1 MSSRKLRSS
10 NIELLRIVAMFM
22 IVVFHIVFHTVY
34 EQLTDAKSIA
44 LMHNGLFNKP
54 VFYSKLLTLVFILP
68 LGKVGDT
75 VFVLISGYFMI
86 NKEQIDLGKVAKKLL
101 LPLMF
106 ATTSLVIISFTL
118 HKIFPD
124 TFLSLIPIT
133 NVNIQSWFLGY
144 YFLVII
150 MAALF
155 LNRFLAKLD
164 RKKYFAFLLIMFA
177 VISFGWV
184 GNLLNNLA
192 DTLRTMVAGVFTYA
206 LGGYIKI
213 YNPFGKI
220 RTYVLPL
227 VWVGVYALIFLSCY
241 NITQENIETFLQNNT
256 SQSFTQVLPT
266 SFYDFSM
273 VVIILGV
280 SLFEF
285 ARRVKIPNSRVI
297 NYIAGTTFTV
307 YLLHDNK
314 FFYSIWNTQDWITLL
329 YNKPFAFIGKLLL
342 WGLGVFTFGVLMHIL
357 YIGICGLCKALKKIA
372 IKEEKPQD
380 KELQQP

>member
-1 MSSRKLRSS
+1 MSSKKLRSS
-10 NIELLRIVAMFM
+10 NFELLRIVAMFM
-22 IVVFHIVFHTVY
+22 IVIFHIVFHTVY
-34 EQLTDAKSIA
+34 EQLTNAKSIA
-44 LMHNGLFNKP
+44 LMNNGLFNNP
-54 VFYSKLLTLVFILP
+54 IFYKKLLTLVFILP

-75 VFVLISGYFMI
+75 IFLLISGYFMI
-86 NKEQIDLGKVAKKLL
+86 NKEQIDLGKIAKKLL

-118 HKIFPD
+118 HRIFPD
-124 TFLSLIPIT
+124 VFISLIPIT

-144 YFLVII
+144 YFLVMV

-155 LNRFLAKLD
+155 LNRFLAKMD
-164 RKKYFAFLLIMFA
+164 RKKYLAFLLVMFA
-177 VISFGWV
+177 IISFGWT

-192 DTLRTMVAGVFTYA
+192 DTLRTVLAGVFTYA
-206 LGGYIKI
+206 LGGYIKL
-213 YNPFGKI
+213 YNPFGKVRMYI
-220 RTYVLPL
+220 LPL
-227 VWVGVYALIFLSCY
+227 VWAGVYGLIFLSCY
-241 NITQENIETFLQNNT
+241 NMTQENIETFLQNSVNKN
-256 SQSFTQVLPT
+256 FTQVLPT

-285 ARRVKIPNSRVI
+285 ARRIRLPNSRVI
-297 NYIAGTTFTV
+297 NYIASATFTI

-314 FFYSIWNTQDWITLL
+314 FFYSVWNTQDWITLL

-357 YIGICGLCKALKKIA
+357 YLGICRLCKSIKRIA
-372 IKEEKPQD
+372 IKEEKAQSQ
-380 KELQQP
+380 ELQ